1 MRLPRPDKS
10 GLAMTKSE
18 GLDESGNY
26 KNLDIVLASLRTL
39 SSVYLDDEC
48 QSGITDNKRASSK
61 FWSSLLN
68 VAIQF

>member
-26 KNLDIVLASLRTL
+26 KNLEGERVLYEIVRRT
-39 SSVYLDDEC
+39 
-48 QSGITDNKRASSK
+48 IN
-61 FWSSLLN
+61 
-68 VAIQF
+68 